1 MNIHELAPNDF
12 EYFGR
17 WVTPTLAWELIHR
30 WGEGE
35 LLKNAYIKVESTMVL
50 LDGHA
55 FFPKSVRAEFEK
67 KIKKALF
74 PLRKVFF
81 ENYIEGSTKIIN
93 NFLELETKS
102 IEELLENYTELEC
115 PWIAVFFMADCLEA
129 EIKSRAAAL
138 GYDAEA
144 VIASLVSSR
153 KTLSTEAQ
161 DEMRNIKALMRAQK
175 PGIDERIDSFVEK
188 YAWMGTHHF
197 WGEPLTR
204 ERLLSEIDN
213 LKEIKIEEKTVL
225 EDIDSDVRFLMNIAE
240 GLIWIRTQCAEVAAL
255 VTYRHRPLITE
266 AARSIGMGYDD
277 IIWLT
282 HKEIITAMQG
292 GNIVSLEEIEARKKG
307 WGTVLE
313 INGSTVFTGDELS
326 HELGRF
332 VPQAAM
338 HSNDVSEIKGTV
350 ASKGMARGIVR
361 VIHVPHKVLDFETGM
376 ILVAPETTPDYI
388 ALMKQAAA
396 IITDKGGITS
406 HAAIVSRE
414 LGIPCI
420 TGTNMA
426 TQALHDG
433 DLVEVDAQNGI
444 VKIIK

>member
-1 MNIHELAPNDF
+1 MNIHELNPKDF

-35 LLKNAYIKVESTMVL
+35 LLKNAHIKVESTMVL

-55 FFPKSVRAEFEK
+55 FFPKSVRKEFEH
-67 KIKKALF
+67 IITQSLS
-74 PLRKVFF
+74 PLRRDFF
-81 ENYIEGSTKIIN
+81 ETYVSDSHNIIN
-93 NFLELETKS
+93 SFLQLEAHT

-138 GYDAEA
+138 GFDSEA
-144 VIASLVSSR
+144 VISSLVSSR

-161 DEMRNIKALMRAQK
+161 DEMRGIKTMMQAQE
-175 PGIDERIDSFVEK
+175 PGVDARIDAFVKK

-197 WGEPLTR
+197 WGEALTR
-204 ERLLSEIDN
+204 ERLLSEINN
-213 LKEIKIEEKTVL
+213 LKDIKIEEKNEL
-225 EDIDSDVRFLMNIAE
+225 EDIDNDLKFLINIAE
-240 GLIWIRTQCAEVAAL
+240 ELIWVRTQCAEVAAL

-266 AARSIGMGYDD
+266 AAQSIGMDYDD

-292 GNIVSLEEIEARKKG
+292 GTIVPVEEVEARKKG

-313 INGSTVFTGDELS
+313 INGSTVFTGDKLF
-326 HELGRF
+326 HEIGRF
-332 VPQAAM
+332 VPKVEIQHNEM
-338 HSNDVSEIKGTV
+338 SEIKGTV
-350 ASKGMARGIVR
+350 ASKGKAQGIVR
-361 VIHVPHKVLDFETGM
+361 IIHVPHKVLDFETGM

-420 TGTNMA
+420 TGTNIA
-426 TQALHDG
+426 TRVLHDG
-433 DLVEVDAQNGI
+433 DFVEVDAVNGI